1 MTGFSEPFPCFR
13 SLESQEQNSLASV
26 QIERQSFDMQ
36 IFQRQQMREIR
47 ELLGHFPAVVLTGP
61 RQCGK
66 TTLAHLL
73 ADAGAGAG
81 GSLYLDLEKPADLR
95 KLTDADAFLD
105 AHAGELVILDEVQRY
120 PELFPQ
126 LRGII
131 DRKRVAGRF
140 LLLGPA
146 SPLLLRQSGESL
158 AGRTAHVELTPLRV
172 SEVAGEDTT
181 RLWHWGGFPDS
192 FLAPSEALS
201 YRWRTEFIRTFLE
214 RDIPQLGFRV
224 PAEALHR
231 LWRMLA
237 HHHGELLNKS
247 RLGQALDI
255 SHTTV
260 AHHLDMLTQTY
271 MLRCLPPLLPNLKK
285 RLVKSP
291 KVYLR
296 DSGLLHA
303 LLELETGDDV
313 RGHPVFGAS
322 WEGFALEQV
331 LHAYPGWRASHFRTA
346 TGIEMD
352 LVLEKGRRRIAFEF
366 KASSAPNLTRGFHQ
380 AIEILKPERTY
391 IIAPVDAPYPI
402 GKDVTVQAPQH
413 GLGEGGQ
420 YGEGV

>member
-1 MTGFSEPFPCFR
+1 
-13 SLESQEQNSLASV
+13 
-26 QIERQSFDMQ
+26 MQ
-36 IFQRQQMREIR
+36 IFKRDQAIEVR
-47 ELLGHFPAVVLTGP
+47 ELLEHFPAVVLTGP

-66 TTLAHLL
+66 TTLAQLL
-73 ADAGAGAG
+73 AETGESA
-81 GSLYLDLEKPADLR
+81 SLYLDLEKPADLR

-105 AHAGELVILDEVQRY
+105 AHAEELVILDEVQRY

-131 DRKRVAGRF
+131 DRRRVAGRF
-140 LLLGPA
+140 LLLGSA

-172 SEVAGEDTT
+172 SEVEMGEAA
-181 RLWHWGGFPDS
+181 RLWDRGGFPDS
-192 FLAPSEALS
+192 FLAPSDALS

-237 HHHGELLNKS
+237 HHHGEVLNKS
-247 RLGQALDI
+247 RLGQALDV

-271 MLRCLPPLLPNLKK
+271 MLRSLPPLLPNLKK

-291 KVYLR
+291 KIYLR

-303 LLELETGDDV
+303 LLELETADEL

-331 LHAYPGWRASHFRTA
+331 LHAYSGWRASHFRTA

-352 LVLEKGRRRIAFEF
+352 LVLEKGRRRLAFEF
-366 KASSAPNLTRGFHQ
+366 KASSAPTLTRGFHQ
-380 AIEILKPERTY
+380 AIEILNPEHTY
-391 IIAPVDAPYPI
+391 VIAPVDESYPI
-402 GKDVTVQAPQH
+402 GKAITVEAPRH
-413 GLGEGGQ
+413 VFGEGS
-420 YGEGV
+420 

>member
-1 MTGFSEPFPCFR
+1 
-13 SLESQEQNSLASV
+13 
-26 QIERQSFDMQ
+26 MQ
-36 IFQRQQMREIR
+36 IYQRDQAHEIR

-66 TTLAHLL
+66 TTLAHRL
-73 ADAGAGAG
+73 ADASEG

-105 AHAGELVILDEVQRY
+105 AHAEELVILDEVQRF
-120 PELFPQ
+120 PELFPK

-131 DRKRVAGRF
+131 DRRRVAGRF
-140 LLLGPA
+140 LLLGSA

-158 AGRTAHVELTPLRV
+158 AGRIAHVELAPLRV
-172 SEVAGEDTT
+172 TEVGAGETA
-181 RLWHWGGFPDS
+181 RLWHRGGFPDS
-192 FLAPSEALS
+192 FRAPSDALS
-201 YRWRTEFIRTFLE
+201 YRWRMEFIRTFLE

-224 PAEALHR
+224 PSEALHR
-231 LWRMLA
+231 IWRMLA
-237 HHHGELLNKS
+237 HHHGEVLNKS
-247 RLGQALDI
+247 RLGQALDV

-291 KVYLR
+291 KIYLR

-303 LLELETGDDV
+303 LLELETGDDLF
-313 RGHPVFGAS
+313 GHPVFGAS

-331 LHAYPGWRASHFRTA
+331 LHAHPGWRASHFRTA

-352 LVLEKGRRRIAFEF
+352 LVLEKGRHRLAFEF
-366 KASSAPNLTRGFHQ
+366 KASSAPTLTRGFHQ
-380 AIEILKPERTY
+380 AINDLAPEHTY
-391 IIAPVDAPYPI
+391 VMAPVDEPYPI
-402 GKDVTVQAPQH
+402 GKTITCLAPQH
-413 GLGEGGQ
+413 IRSVAGEQRDRGA
-420 YGEGV
+420 